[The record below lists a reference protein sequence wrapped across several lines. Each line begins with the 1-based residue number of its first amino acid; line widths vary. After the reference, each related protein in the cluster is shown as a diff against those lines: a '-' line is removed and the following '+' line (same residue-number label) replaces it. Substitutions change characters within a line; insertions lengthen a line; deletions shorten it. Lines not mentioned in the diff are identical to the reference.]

1 MMFMKAFPQLQ
12 GKAKSRRHV
21 ASKAGPAL
29 VSAAI
34 VSARSVRVRGREHA
48 GDPNSRDTHGVD
60 VKDMPHACRLTC
72 PDAQGCRLIS
82 TRKGSRTAALM
93 VDNGMAMGAIDMVAP
108 EQAGMSNGGNGED
121 LDLRRAT
128 LQVFSHRSF
137 LSTRRARHGPRKRRI
152 LQMCMRMN
160 ADMCACA

>member
-1 MMFMKAFPQLQ
+1 M
-12 GKAKSRRHV
+12 
-21 ASKAGPAL
+21 
-29 VSAAI
+29 SAA
-34 VSARSVRVRGREHA
+34 SGCARSVRVRARELA
-48 GDPNSRDTHGVD
+48 SDPNSRGTHGVD

-72 PDAQGCRLIS
+72 PDAQGSQPIS
-82 TRKGSRTAALM
+82 TRKASRTAALM

-137 LSTRRARHGPRKRRI
+137 LSTRRACHGPRKRRI
-152 LQMCMRMN
+152 LQMCMRVN